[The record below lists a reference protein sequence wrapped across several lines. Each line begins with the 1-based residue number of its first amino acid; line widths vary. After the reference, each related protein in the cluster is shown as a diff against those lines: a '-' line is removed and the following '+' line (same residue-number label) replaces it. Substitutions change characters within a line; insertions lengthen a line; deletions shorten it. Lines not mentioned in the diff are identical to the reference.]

1 MKINQKVSAGMVV
14 DWEQE
19 TGLLMTSG
27 DVRVIRIWDTERE
40 MKVQDI
46 PTGADSCV
54 TSLSCDPQRSLVA
67 AGLGDGSVRVY
78 DRRMGP
84 NEWCVSIHGSLSIII
99 NLSNSTYLT

>member
-1 MKINQKVSAGMVV
+1 MIFNCNPSITHSDFVSV
-14 DWEQE
+14 
-19 TGLLMTSG
+19 L
-27 DVRVIRIWDTERE
+27 
-40 MKVQDI
+40 QDI

-84 NEWCVSIHGSLSIII
+84 NEWCVSIHRILSTII
-99 NLSNSTYLT
+99 NLSKSTHLT

>member
-1 MKINQKVSAGMVV
+1 MS
-14 DWEQE
+14 
-19 TGLLMTSG
+19 LL
-27 DVRVIRIWDTERE
+27 
-40 MKVQDI
+40 QDI

-84 NEWCVSIHGSLSIII
+84 NEWCVSFHRALIVEPLPYQTEHLSFITESLTII
-99 NLSNSTYLT
+99 